1 MLGKKVREVGILGQ
15 DGRVCFAGGQKD
27 WEILGISHPQVAH
40 CLRGDVKRFRNPFR
54 RRWRKVCIYPDRHA
68 ATTGWSMCLEAY

>member
-15 DGRVCFAGGQKD
+15 DGHVCLAGGQED
-27 WEILGISHPQVAH
+27 WEILSISHPQVPH

-54 RRWRKVCIYPDRHA
+54 Q
-68 ATTGWSMCLEAY
+68 